1 MAVATNKTRK
11 TRKKKTDQALEEALR
26 ADFEQTLAQALEK
39 VAPSES
45 ECAEKTGT
53 GFAARLRAVEA
64 DALRARLRLQYQPW
78 LVASAVVSLAL
89 IGQAAALMVGPWA
102 CAAGTGA
109 LIAGTL
115 ALVRS
120 RTQGW
125 WREAGEWLRAHPL
138 RMALVG
144 AAAWCWVAASLLTG
158 FGAAHALAT
167 SGLAAFLSLSAHWW
181 RIHRIG
187 YPAEKAPALASAV
200 AQAEDAHHIET
211 AWNENLAAQGK
222 PLNGTS
228 LADYEPTRH
237 GHQWTVVLRPGG
249 GGLAELRAKQTAIS
263 TAIDVDEPMITLE
276 RHPSGRPTRAV
287 LRVTL
292 NSPVT
297 DGVSVTHDEHG
308 PVVAGKPLWDAST
321 GDITLG
327 PYADGF
333 GVKTWKVYRPNS
345 LYGGYIFGDTGS
357 GKSELLNLI
366 ALGLLASGNT
376 AFWYLDGQEGAS
388 SPLVGAN
395 ADWDCSESPAKA
407 RQALEAACAVMK
419 MRQMQNKAA
428 QAKGFTPTKDRA
440 GLVLII
446 DESHLVLTDYV
457 RDKKDPGFGGMTNA
471 ALAELIGRTGRKVGV
486 AIIAASQDT
495 TLKAFGNS
503 GPLRSSLLRG
513 NGIVMYSTNRISA
526 GILPNFSA
534 NPATL
539 PDNGGHA
546 YSLETTDA
554 SGAKHSRAATFRA
567 AYQEDFGPDLARYP
581 VRTLEEDSATVIDMY
596 QSDAYRRRHEI
607 TAEAKAD
614 AVADQ
619 IAAFKRGD
627 IAIDEFLFGDG
638 PDPEARPA
646 APSAAAALDVPTLK
660 VVPSLADLLATPVED
675 DEDLVDTSGLTPVQR
690 AVYEAVRDGI
700 TRTSDIPTTIGRSR
714 RGVYNARDVL
724 VERGLLVET
733 DRGVLGL
740 APTTT
745 AARAA

>member
-1 MAVATNKTRK
+1 MAQTATKK
-11 TRKKKTDQALEEALR
+11 TRKKAVETEMEKALR
-26 ADFEQTLAQALEK
+26 ADFERTLAQALEAA
-39 VAPSES
+39 APAES
-45 ECAEKTGT
+45 ECTKKTGE

-78 LVASAVVSLAL
+78 VVASAMVATAL
-89 IGQAAALMVGPWA
+89 IQQVAELAVGPWA

-109 LIAGTL
+109 LVAGVL

-120 RTQGW
+120 RKKGW

-138 RMALVG
+138 RMVLVG
-144 AAAWCWVAASLLTG
+144 SAAWCWLTASLLTG
-158 FGAAHALAT
+158 FDAPHALAT
-167 SGLAAFLSLSAHWW
+167 SGLAAFVTLSAHWW

-187 YPAEKAPALASAV
+187 YPAEQVPALEAAV
-200 AQAEDAHHIET
+200 AEAEDADHIAA
-211 AWNENLAAQGK
+211 AWAENLAAEGK
-222 PLNGTS
+222 PLVGTS
-228 LADYEPTRH
+228 LADYERTKH
-237 GHQWTVVLRPGG
+237 GHQWTVILRPGG
-249 GGLAELRAKQTAIS
+249 GGLAELRAKLTAIS
-263 TAIDVDEPMITLE
+263 TSIDVDAPMISLE

-292 NSPVT
+292 DSPVV
-297 DGVSVTHDEHG
+297 DGVPITHDEKG
-308 PVVAGKPLWDAST
+308 PVVAEQPLWDAKT

-327 PYADGF
+327 PYADGV

-366 ALGLLASGNT
+366 ALGLLASGTT
-376 AFWYLDGQEGAS
+376 AYWYLDGQEGAS

-428 QAKGFTPTKDRA
+428 QAKGFTPSADRP

-457 RDKKDPGFGGMTNA
+457 RDKKAGGFASMTNA

-486 AIIAASQDT
+486 ALICASQDT

-513 NGIVMYSTNRISA
+513 NGVVMFSTNRISA

-534 NPATL
+534 NPAEL
-539 PDNGGHA
+539 PDNGGYA

-567 AYQEDFGPDLARYP
+567 AYQEDFRTDLARYP
-581 VRTLEEDSATVIDMY
+581 TRTLEEDSATVIDMY
-596 QSDAYRRRHEI
+596 QSDAYKRRREI
-607 TAEAKAD
+607 TAEAKA
-614 AVADQ
+614 ASVAAE

-627 IAIDEFLFGDG
+627 VDIDDFLFGDG
-638 PDPEARPA
+638 PAMDP
-646 APSAAAALDVPTLK
+646 AAAASTAAAAFDVPVLQ
-660 VVPSLADLLATPVED
+660 VVPSLADLVAVEADD
-675 DEDLVDTSGLTPVQR
+675 DEDLVDTSGLTPVQT
-690 AVYEAVRDGI
+690 AVFEAIRDGV
-700 TRTSDIPTTIGRSR
+700 TRTSDIPDVIGRSR
-714 RGVYNARDVL
+714 RAVYNARDVL
-724 VERGLLVET
+724 IERGLVVEV

-740 APTTT
+740 APP
-745 AARAA
+745 RAA